1 MREEKDTGVAGP
13 GLISISPERRRRQH
27 KRKLVDLGG
36 EEHRQIFQ

>member
-27 KRKLVDLGG
+27 K
-36 EEHRQIFQ
+36 